1 MFIRVQ
7 LLGAAALAAIVAAPA
22 AAVPILGLVGPAG
35 LITFDSTTPGT
46 PTGSLTLTGLAA
58 GEVIRGIDTRPS
70 NGVLYAFGQSGAL
83 YTVNTTTGAATQ
95 VGTVAGSGI
104 DYGIAFNPVP
114 DALRIVNASNQNLR
128 ITMLDAVPVTNVDT
142 PLAYAAGDRNFGVD
156 PTVTAVAYTNQNPG
170 PQTMT
175 TLFGLDAA
183 TDSLVI
189 QSPANAGILTT
200 VGLLGVDL
208 FDFGTGAGQGF
219 DIDGASG
226 TAFASLTLNI
236 GSNGFY
242 TIDLTTGAASFV
254 GDFGINTVR
263 DIAVFNGV
271 LGVVDVPA
279 PASLAMLG
287 FGLAGLVAVRRRMR

>member
-1 MFIRVQ
+1 MSVRAS
-7 LLGAAALAAIVAAPA
+7 LSGAVALTVVMAAPA
-22 AAVPILGLVGPAG
+22 LATPMLGLVGPAT
-35 LITFDSTTPGT
+35 LISFDSATPGT
-46 PTGSLTLTGLAA
+46 VSASLNVTGLAT

-70 NGVLYAFGQSGAL
+70 NGVLYAFGQTGAL
-83 YTVNTTTGAATQ
+83 YTIDTTTGAATQ
-95 VGTVAGSGI
+95 VTTIAGSGI
-104 DYGIAFNPVP
+104 DYGMAFNPVP
-114 DALRIVNASNQNLR
+114 DALRIVNANNQNLR

-142 PLAYAAGDRNFGVD
+142 PLAYAVGDRNFGVD

-189 QSPANAGILTT
+189 QSPANAGTLTT
-200 VGLLGVDL
+200 VGALGVDL

-242 TIDLTTGAASFV
+242 TIDLTTGAATFV

-263 DIAVFNGV
+263 DIAVFNGT
-271 LGVVDVPA
+271 LGVVEVPA
-279 PASLAMLG
+279 PASLALLG
-287 FGLAGLVAVRRRMR
+287 FGLAGLVAVRRRTR